1 MQQIHDE
8 YRGLSLMVDLNWDW
22 VLWCVAIGAAL
33 GTLAWL
39 LPA

>member
-22 VLWCVAIGAAL
+22 ILWSLAILSAL
-33 GTLAWL
+33 SALAWFI
-39 LPA
+39 PG

>member
-8 YRGLSLMVDLNWDW
+8 YRGLSLMVDLNWDL